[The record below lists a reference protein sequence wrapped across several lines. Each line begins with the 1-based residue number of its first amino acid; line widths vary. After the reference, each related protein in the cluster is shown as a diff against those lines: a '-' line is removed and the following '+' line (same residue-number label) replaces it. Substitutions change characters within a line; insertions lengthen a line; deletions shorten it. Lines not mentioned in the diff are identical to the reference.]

1 MLKQFLK
8 AWAWAGIARSPDENF
23 TPIRLTNIIAFLVV
37 FVSFCQIPG
46 AIWFWQDY
54 GVYQLMIV
62 FTTTGLLAMVPVLN
76 HQGAFLQAKLLLIG
90 VYITNLICTSIL
102 WQINLYIHFFYLLA
116 VVCCPFFF
124 TAKEHYFKWA
134 SCGVFI
140 SLFMLSESYYQFNL
154 STDYHSAQQM
164 FKFSSACLL
173 ALACLLCS
181 YHIQKNIYR
190 SWHKLA
196 FEKQRSERLLL
207 NILPLSIAQRLKESN
222 SLIADYFAQAS
233 ILFADIQ
240 NFTPLC
246 KSLNPHQLVSLL
258 DELFCHFD
266 VLAQR
271 YGLEKIKTSG
281 DSYMAACGLPNAN
294 AFHAIQCCECA
305 LDMQEKFEQFSALH
319 KLQTGLR
326 IGIGCGEVVA
336 GVIGKNKFSYD
347 MWGEAVNLASRME
360 SHGQG
365 HKIQTTQTTYNL
377 TKHLFDFVERGQIE
391 VKGVGSVTTY
401 WLIGRK

>member
-1 MLKQFLK
+1 MLKHVLK
-8 AWAWAGIARSPDENF
+8 RWVWAGNTHHSDENF
-23 TPIRLTNIIAFLVV
+23 TPIRLTNIIAFLVI

-46 AIWFWQDY
+46 AIWYWHDVGYDQFIIIISTTILLCFVPLLNAQSDY
-54 GVYQLMIV
+54 LY
-62 FTTTGLLAMVPVLN
+62 
-76 HQGAFLQAKLLLIG
+76 AKLLLIS
-90 VYITNLICTSIL
+90 VYIGNLIWTSLL
-102 WQINLYIHFFYLLA
+102 WQLNLYIHFFYLLA

-124 TAKEHYFKWA
+124 TAKESGYKWVC
-134 SCGVFI
+134 CG
-140 SLFMLSESYYQFNL
+140 LFTGLFLLSELYYHATSSWSQQN
-154 STDYHSAQQM
+154 AQQM
-164 FKFSSACLL
+164 FKLSSAILL

-190 SWHKLA
+190 SWQKLA
-196 FEKQRSERLLL
+196 LEKKRSEQLLL
-207 NILPLSIAQRLKESN
+207 NILPTSIADRLKHSN

-246 KSLNPHQLVSLL
+246 KSMDPQKLVLLLN
-258 DELFCHFD
+258 ELFCHFD
-266 VLAQR
+266 LLAQQH
-271 YGLEKIKTSG
+271 GLEKIKTSG
-281 DSYMAACGLPNAN
+281 DSYMAACGLPHAN
-294 AFHAIQCCECA
+294 AKHAIQCCQCA
-305 LDMQEKFEQFSALH
+305 LDMQEKFEEFSIQHHLA
-319 KLQTGLR
+319 TGLR

-365 HKIQTTQTTYNL
+365 HKIQTTQTTYDL
-377 TKHLFDFVERGQIE
+377 AKDVFHFVERGEIQ
-391 VKGVGSVTTY
+391 VKGVGKVITY

>member
-1 MLKQFLK
+1 MFKQFLRL
-8 AWAWAGIARSPDENF
+8 WVWAGIARYPEENF
-23 TPIRLTNIIAFLVV
+23 TPVRLTNIIAFLVI

-46 AIWFWQDY
+46 AIWFWRDF
-54 GVYQLMIV
+54 GAYQLIIV
-62 FTTTGLLAMVPVLN
+62 FTTSALLCLVPLLN
-76 HQGAFLQAKLLLIG
+76 QHAAFLPAKFLLIG
-90 VYITNLICTSIL
+90 VYIGNLLWTSIL

-124 TAKEHYFKWA
+124 SAKEHVAKWT
-134 SCGVFI
+134 SCLVFI
-140 SLFMLSESYYQFNL
+140 VLFILSESYYQFNSSL
-154 STDYHSAQQM
+154 DFNSAQQV

-196 FEKQRSERLLL
+196 FEKQRSEQLLL
-207 NILPLSIAQRLKESN
+207 NILPHSIAQRLKESN

-246 KSLNPHQLVSLL
+246 KSLTPRQLVCLL

-294 AFHAIQCCECA
+294 VKHAILCCECA
-305 LDMQEKFEQFSALH
+305 LDMQEKFEQFSQQH

-365 HKIQTTQTTYNL
+365 HRIQTTQATFNL
-377 TKHLFDFVERGQIE
+377 SKNLFNFVERGKIE
-391 VKGVGSVTTY
+391 VKGVGQVTTY

>member
-8 AWAWAGIARSPDENF
+8 LWVWAGIARYPEENF
-23 TPIRLTNIIAFLVV
+23 TPVRLTNIIAFLVIV
-37 FVSFCQIPG
+37 VSFCQIPG
-46 AIWFWQDY
+46 AIWFWHNF
-54 GVYQLMIV
+54 GAYQLLIV
-62 FTTTGLLAMVPVLN
+62 FTTSVLLCLVPLLN
-76 HQGAFLQAKLLLIG
+76 ERGGFLQAKFLLMG
-90 VYITNLICTSIL
+90 VYIGNLVWTSIL

-124 TAKEHYFKWA
+124 SPNEQIIKWS
-134 SCGVFI
+134 SCIIFI
-140 SLFMLSESYYQFNL
+140 ALFMLSESYYQFN
-154 STDYHSAQQM
+154 STIDFANAQQV
-164 FKFSSACLL
+164 FKYSSACLL

-196 FEKQRSERLLL
+196 FEKQRSEQLLL
-207 NILPLSIAQRLKESN
+207 NILPHSIAQRLKESN

-246 KSLNPHQLVSLL
+246 KSLTPRQLVCLL

-266 VLAQR
+266 LLAQR

-294 AFHAIQCCECA
+294 AKHAIKCCECA
-305 LDMQEKFEQFSALH
+305 LDMQEQFEQFSQQH

-365 HKIQTTQTTYNL
+365 HKIQTTQATFNL
-377 TKHLFDFVERGQIE
+377 SKHLFNFVERGKIE
-391 VKGVGSVTTY
+391 VKGVGQVTTY

>member
-1 MLKQFLK
+1 MLKHFLK
-8 AWAWAGIARSPDENF
+8 LWVRAGISNFPEENV
-23 TPIRLTNIIAFLVV
+23 TPIRLTNVIAFLVIL
-37 FVSFCQIPG
+37 VSLCQIPG
-46 AIWFWQDY
+46 AIWFWSSF
-54 GVYQLMIV
+54 GFYQLLIV
-62 FTTTGLLAMVPVLN
+62 VTTTGILCFVPLLN
-76 HQGAFLQAKLLLIG
+76 TNGEFLAAKLLLIG
-90 VYITNLICTSIL
+90 VYIGNLITTCIL
-102 WQINLYIHFFYLLA
+102 WQSNLYIHFFYLLA

-124 TAKEHYFKWA
+124 TTKESYFKWV
-134 SCGVFI
+134 SCAAFI
-140 SLFMLSESYYQFNL
+140 VLFLLSEGYYQL
-154 STDYHSAQQM
+154 SSTWNEHNAQNM
-164 FKFSSACLL
+164 FKLSSACLL
-173 ALACLLCS
+173 ALACVLCS
-181 YHIQKNIYR
+181 YHIEKNIQR

-196 FEKQRSERLLL
+196 YEKQRSEQLLL
-207 NILPLSIAQRLKESN
+207 NILPHSIAQRLKESN
-222 SLIADYFAQAS
+222 ALIADYFAQAS

-246 KSLNPHQLVSLL
+246 KSFSPRELVALL
-258 DELFCHFD
+258 DELFCLFD

-305 LDMQEKFEQFSALH
+305 LDMQKKFEQFNQLH

-365 HKIQTTQTTYNL
+365 HKIQTTQATYNL
-377 TKHLFDFVERGQIE
+377 TKHLFDFIERGKIE
-391 VKGVGSVTTY
+391 VKGVGQVTTY